1 MAGIPNQSNI
11 NKTIKAQIGDIN
23 KVIECVVKASTSR
36 TAILASNSLKDIKQ
50 YQMVINTIMGTDG
63 IVTSISNTVQN
74 LQKTASIKVPSLR
87 SLRIAVRRVFKFMD
101 YLSSYELDP
110 KKLEKIKEKLAPVI
124 TVCNNLNDIFKTIA
138 KIDTPK
144 LFTTKFLMIKISL
157 WRITKLS
164 GFLALLNLMVPVMAA
179 SKVSLMMLN
188 TITTSLSKVFA
199 DIASIKIT
207 LMTFVKL
214 FLIPVVL
221 RGLMNIVRTVS
232 IVARYIRRQGGLKD
246 ALVLSVVFNMLES
259 VFASIK
265 AIKVGIFMRIK
276 LNMIC
281 RVLLIL
287 NRVVRMIA
295 RIRIRPKALLNMI
308 ILKMLFFQLGMV
320 LLAAILVT
328 PIAILSIP
336 AMGILLLVLWVFA
349 RVIRFL
355 VRILVRLASTQVI
368 KGVAALLLICTF
380 LTLLAMMF
388 LVLSM
393 VAKPIV
399 KATGWLIG
407 LVLTI
412 VLVAVTI
419 GVLGALIGAIG
430 SYLSIAILGL
440 VVMLVIIGI
449 MLLMAL
455 MLRLLQMLNL
465 DAEAIAEKVAI
476 VIGTCKTI
484 ITEIFRP
491 DEENDEGSERGFIGT
506 LISFIG
512 NGITMVAQAIMAVA
526 YLALMVFAVLSIL
539 LIAMMLQW
547 IQDLKLDETRI
558 YANVEMVI
566 KTTQMINKILF
577 GGDPES
583 DKASNKSWITSIIEY
598 FGTGLVMIA
607 QAIMAVAF
615 LAVAVVSVLLVLII
629 ASLLRGLQEIEL
641 DSNAI
646 NKNVYI
652 VISTAQSVV
661 DMVLGGADKNTA
673 SSSKSWIVSVIEK
686 FAKGYVAI
694 VQAIM
699 AIAFLALSV
708 VSILLVMF
716 IAGELRLLQTIN
728 LDAGKISE
736 KVKTVINSAKL
747 VADCIMSGEDQNSK
761 ESSKSWIVSVIEKF
775 ANGYLSIVKAIM
787 AIAFLALAVV
797 SILLVNFIAMELAI
811 LQNIA
816 LNPGKIDAKVKTVIS
831 SAKLVADCIMGAEDQ
846 NSKASDKNWIVAVV
860 EQFATGYISIVKAIM
875 AIAFLALAVVTILLV
890 LFLAGQLALLQ
901 NIALKPDKINTNI
914 GIVIN
919 SAKGVGNALFYGEAA
934 NNKESDKN
942 WIVSVIEGFA
952 GTYISIIQAIMA
964 IAFLAISIVA
974 ILLVQILAGQLA
986 LLQEIPLAPDKIA
999 ENITT
1004 VINSAKLVG
1013 DMLFYGDP
1021 AENTESDKNWIV
1033 SVIEGFASSFISIVQ
1048 AIMAISFL
1056 AMSIVAILLIQIL
1069 AGQLALLQE
1078 IPLDPNKI
1086 AQNVTTVITTCQLVI
1101 DSIVLQQDKPDQASK
1116 KSWIR
1121 KLLEFVGADGLL
1133 KIVDCIMAL
1142 AWLGF
1147 AVAIINL
1154 VGILAIQ
1161 LATISKIK
1169 IGKNI
1174 KEKTNQIVDTANTV
1188 ISCVTNRKDPISGN
1202 SDSKKMKLLK
1212 WLFPRIAEAA
1222 EMMSKMKWVSSVV
1235 STVGVVHQ
1243 VAEALTT
1250 LNKLPD
1256 LSNAKSKAQQVC
1268 NTADDIAKMIIART
1282 GADVEDGYSR
1292 LKFLERLNRIVRAI
1306 SSIRPAEIKKSRD
1319 AIAAHIN
1326 LIEKIDKMDV
1336 KKLETSTQMFG
1347 HMAAFSRSIRG
1358 DFAQLANTLNE
1369 DLLPT
1374 IKELKELLSETKLTL
1389 EETTN
1394 KLEQMRELQQK
1405 QDSREDSTKTLED
1418 FKEEVRNSNP
1428 ELDESKVD
1436 AKAREKKS
1444 KYDKSHKE
1452 SVKSIVKDIF
1462 DLMDNKQLTV
1472 KTTNG

>member
-87 SLRIAVRRVFKFMD
+87 SLRIAVRRVLNFMD

-110 KKLEKIKEKLAPVI
+110 KKLEKVKEKLAPVI
-124 TVCNNLNDIFKTIA
+124 TVCNNLNEIFKTIA

-179 SKVSLMMLN
+179 SKVSLVMLN
-188 TITTSLSKVFA
+188 TITKTLSKVFA

-214 FLIPVVL
+214 ILIPTVL

-246 ALVLSVVFNMLES
+246 SLILATVFNMLES

-287 NRVVRMIA
+287 NRVVRLIA

-308 ILKMLFFQLGMV
+308 ILKMLFFQLGMT
-320 LLAAILVT
+320 LLSAILIT
-328 PIAILSIP
+328 PIAILAIP

-349 RVIRFL
+349 KVIRFL

-388 LVLSM
+388 LILSM

-430 SYLSIAILGL
+430 SYLSFAFVGLIA
-440 VVMLVIIGI
+440 MLAIIGI

-455 MLRLLQMLNL
+455 MLRLLMMLNL

-547 IQDLKLDETRI
+547 IQDLKLDEGRI
-558 YANVEMVI
+558 YANVEMVV

-615 LAVAVVSVLLVLII
+615 LAVSVVSVLLVLII

-641 DSNAI
+641 DPNAI

-661 DMVLGGADKNTA
+661 NMVLGGADKDTA
-673 SSSKSWIVSVIEK
+673 S
-686 FAKGYVAI
+686 
-694 VQAIM
+694 
-699 AIAFLALSV
+699 
-708 VSILLVMF
+708 
-716 IAGELRLLQTIN
+716 
-728 LDAGKISE
+728 
-736 KVKTVINSAKL
+736 
-747 VADCIMSGEDQNSK
+747 
-761 ESSKSWIVSVIEKF
+761 SSKSWIVSVIEKF
-775 ANGYLSIVKAIM
+775 ANGYLSIIKAIM

-797 SILLVNFIAMELAI
+797 SILLVNFIAMELVI

-846 NSKASDKNWIVAVV
+846 NSKSSDKNWIVAVV
-860 EQFATGYISIVKAIM
+860 EQFATGYISIFKAIM
-875 AIAFLALAVVTILLV
+875 AIAFLAL
-890 LFLAGQLALLQ
+890 
-901 NIALKPDKINTNI
+901 
-914 GIVIN
+914 
-919 SAKGVGNALFYGEAA
+919 
-934 NNKESDKN
+934 
-942 WIVSVIEGFA
+942 SV
-952 GTYISIIQAIMA
+952 
-964 IAFLAISIVA
+964 VA

-986 LLQEIPLAPDKIA
+986 LLQEIPLSPDKIA

-1021 AENTESDKNWIV
+1021 AENTESDKNWII
-1033 SVIEGFASSFISIVQ
+1033 SVIEGFASSFISIMQ

-1086 AQNVTTVITTCQLVI
+1086 SANVTTVITTCQFVI
-1101 DSIVLQQDKPDQASK
+1101 NSITSQEDKPDKASK

-1154 VGILAIQ
+1154 VSILAMQ

-1169 IGKNI
+1169 IAKNI
-1174 KEKTNQIVDTANTV
+1174 KEKTKEIIETANTV
-1188 ISCVTNRKDPISGN
+1188 ISSVTNRPDPISSG

-1243 VAEALTT
+1243 VAETLTT
-1250 LNKLPD
+1250 LNKLPN
-1256 LSNAKSKAQQVC
+1256 LSTAKSKAQQVC
-1268 NTADDIAKMIIART
+1268 NTADDIAKMIIERT

-1292 LKFLERLNRIVRAI
+1292 LKFLERLNKIIREVG
-1306 SSIRPAEIKKSRD
+1306 SIRPAEIKKSQD

-1326 LIEKIDKMDV
+1326 LIEKIDKMDI

-1347 HMAAFSRSIRG
+1347 HMAAFSSSIRG

-1389 EETTN
+1389 EETAN
-1394 KLEQMRELQQK
+1394 KLEQMRELQQR
-1405 QDSREDSTKTLED
+1405 QDSREDSSKTLED

-1428 ELDESKVD
+1428 ELDEFKVE

-1444 KYDKSHKE
+1444 KYDKTHKE

-1472 KTTNG
+1472 ITKP